1 MGTTPPITTN
11 NPQNTRSTKPD
22 QTTCA
27 GEKWVSFVHFSV
39 AVVLS
44 VATVAVQGRAVVMVV
59 SLGDR
64 ELTGSGSAVPRP
76 MMAAV
81 AHAVMS

>member
-1 MGTTPPITTN
+1 M
-11 NPQNTRSTKPD
+11 
-22 QTTCA
+22 
-27 GEKWVSFVHFSV
+27 SFVHFSV